1 MPASV
6 LDGVVLNNTAPSE
19 ILPYDKNCAAMT
31 FSRLLGI
38 GVYATINH
46 FVTKGWIAKGTDLEN
61 DEKILAIIGH
71 LGLEEQFTDLAW
83 SAAKPRLSAL
93 RDGRYYGMNYGTRGS
108 TVGDASGHA
117 FSIIKQGSRTATVR
131 KVEKVIAR
139 GSWGVFGNN
148 SEKKGKNGKPGETY
162 LSTIH
167 PDHLISVY
175 GPIT

>member
-6 LDGVVLNNTAPSE
+6 LDGAVLNNRAPRE
-19 ILPYDKNCAAMT
+19 ILPYDKNCVAMT

-46 FVTKGWIAKGTDLEN
+46 FVTKGWIARGTDLEN
-61 DEKILAIIGH
+61 DEKVTAIIGH
-71 LGLEEQFTDLAW
+71 LGLEKQFRDEKW
-83 SAAKPRLSAL
+83 SAVKPKLSAL
-93 RDGRYYGMNYGTRGS
+93 RDGRYYGMNYGPRGS
-108 TVGDASGHA
+108 ASGATGHA
-117 FSIIKQGSRTATVR
+117 FAIVKKG
-131 KVEKVIAR
+131 
-139 GSWGVFGNN
+139 GWGVFGNN
-148 SEKKGKNGKPGETY
+148 SERSDRTY

>member
-6 LDGVVLNNTAPSE
+6 LDGAVLNDRAPRE

-31 FSRLLGI
+31 FSRVLGI

-61 DEKILAIIGH
+61 DEKILAILGH
-71 LGLEEQFTDLAW
+71 LGLEQQFKDEKW
-83 SAAKPRLSAL
+83 STAKPKLSAL
-93 RDGRYYGMNYGTRGS
+93 KDGRYYGMNYGTRGS
-108 TVGDASGHA
+108 TAGDASGHA
-117 FSIIKQGSRTATVR
+117 FAIVKKG
-131 KVEKVIAR
+131 
-139 GSWGVFGNN
+139 GWGVFGNN
-148 SEKKGKNGKPGETY
+148 SERSDRTY

-167 PDHLISVY
+167 PDHKISVY

>member
-6 LDGVVLNNTAPSE
+6 LDGVVLNNRAPSE

-46 FVTKGWIAKGTDLEN
+46 FITKGWIAKGTDLEN

-71 LGLEEQFTDLAW
+71 LGLKKQCKDEPW
-83 SAAKPRLSAL
+83 SAVKPKLSAL
-93 RDGRYYGMNYGTRGS
+93 RDGRYYGMNYGIRGS
-108 TVGDASGHA
+108 EVGDASGHA
-117 FSIIKQGSRTATVR
+117 FAILKKGRRTEVV
-131 KVEKVIAR
+131 KKGEQVIAK

-148 SEKKGKNGKPGETY
+148 SEKKGKDGKPGETY
-162 LSTIH
+162 LSTIR